1 MAFGTIL
8 NRENCHKKWVFLI
21 FLRTVYDY
29 SKKSFTG
36 DCNSQ
41 QVQHKIIMENR
52 YFILAQII
60 SNKLNPS
67 ILDGKW
73 FALKWKINSNFF
85 SVNMIKALVKN
96 YTRWKSDRLNIWFK
110 SIDPHVT
117 LNPQFKSNPDPYDD
131 EVFTVVTGQIIRF
144 TPP

>member
-1 MAFGTIL
+1 
-8 NRENCHKKWVFLI
+8 
-21 FLRTVYDY
+21 
-29 SKKSFTG
+29 
-36 DCNSQ
+36 
-41 QVQHKIIMENR
+41 MENR

-110 SIDPHVT
+110 SIDLHVT